1 MFVVLRQDSDSEQVV
16 NIIHGTDT
24 SIVKSWISEYLH
36 SEMESQ
42 SMCPALPDTKYNAYT
57 IEDDETSGVSRLVKR
72 YKQVHRGYV
81 YNSSER
87 KESTVCA
94 VRYLEFNGDN
104 MTFESISKGLWNDL
118 NAEINYRVIRQMD
131 KDSLVQVIGCIQQ
144 GMSTKNNW
152 TTSEFTALVS
162 ETLKSFRKELFSSI
176 TKRMRRY
183 GKQVSAYK
191 QMVVPLSDH
200 KKQD

>member
-1 MFVVLRQDSDSEQVV
+1 MFVLICQDSDSEQVV
-16 NIIHGTDT
+16 NIIHSTDT

-42 SMCPALPDTKYNAYT
+42 SMCPALPDIKYNAYT

-81 YNSSER
+81 YNSYER

-94 VRYLEFNGDN
+94 VRFLKFDGNNINFDN
-104 MTFESISKGLWNDL
+104 VGKGLWNDL
-118 NAEINYRVIRQMD
+118 DVEINYRVIRQMD
-131 KDSLVQVIGCIQQ
+131 KDSLLQVFKGIQQ
-144 GMSTKNNW
+144 RLSTKNNW
-152 TTSEFTALVS
+152 TTSEFTALMS
-162 ETLKSFRKELFSSI
+162 DTLKSFRKELFSNI

-183 GKQVSAYK
+183 GKQRSAYK
-191 QMVVPLSDH
+191 WMVEPVIDH
-200 KKQD
+200 KKKD